1 MSQPPDNGRDPCPH
15 RIIDDVGG
23 AFGMGAVGGGLW
35 NLVRGSMNSY
45 KGARIAGGLEAVRRE
60 APRLGGS
67 FAVWGGLFSAFDCSL
82 VAIRKKEDPWNSI
95 ASGFLTGGVLQI
107 RHGPASAL
115 RHAMMGGVI
124 LGMIEGMGI
133 MLTRMVAPAPPMDP
147 NEAQMMAQM
156 QNQMGPGAP
165 DPSAPG
171 TPPQAPESS
180 WSSFFG
186 GGKDEP
192 TEDSFSAPPIPK
204 ELGGDAKFS

>member
-1 MSQPPDNGRDPCPH
+1 
-15 RIIDDVGG
+15 
-23 AFGMGAVGGGLW
+23 MGAVGGGLW
-35 NLVRGSMNSY
+35 NMIRGSMNSY
-45 KGARIAGGLEAVRRE
+45 KGARIAGGIEAVRRE

-133 MLTRMVAPAPPMDP
+133 MLTRMVAPSAPIEMPPGGNP
-147 NEAQMMAQM
+147 NEAQMMTQM
-156 QNQMGPGAP
+156 SAGAP
-165 DPSAPG
+165 GPSASA
-171 TPPQAPESS
+171 TPPPAPESS
-180 WSSFFG
+180 WSSLFG

-192 TEDSFSAPPIPK
+192 TEDAFSAPPIPK